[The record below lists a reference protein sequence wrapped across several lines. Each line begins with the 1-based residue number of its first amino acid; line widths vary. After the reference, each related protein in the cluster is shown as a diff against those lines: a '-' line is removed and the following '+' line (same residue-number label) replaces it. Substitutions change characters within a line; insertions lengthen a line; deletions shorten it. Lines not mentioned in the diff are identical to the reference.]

1 MQTLAGFFRD
11 GGMFMYFILAVF
23 VTGMAMVV
31 ERAYILIHKYNINA
45 RALWEKISKLIMA
58 GELDRVQKLCGG
70 SDAPLLKILNAGVSA
85 ADATDREI
93 QNAIDEVS
101 LEVIPLITKR
111 IAYLSTLANVAT
123 LLGLLGTIQGLVQA
137 FSAVGSAEPSQ
148 KAALLAGGQVSGTPA
163 GSLFTPATFGLIV
176 AIPILV
182 MYTILQVKAH
192 KITDEIDEFSV
203 KLINLLDR
211 RRNGLQ
217 AK

>member
-11 GGMFMYFILAVF
+11 GGVFMYFILAVF
-23 VTGMAMVV
+23 VVGMAIIL
-31 ERAYILIHKYNINA
+31 ERAYILIHKFNVNA
-45 RALWEKISKLIMA
+45 RPLWEKTSKLILA
-58 GELDRVQKLCGG
+58 GETEMVQKLCER
-70 SDAPLLKILNAGVSA
+70 SEAPLLKILKAGISA
-85 ADATDREI
+85 ADATEREL

-101 LEVIPLITKR
+101 LEVIPLISKR

-148 KAALLAGGQVSGTPA
+148 KAALLAGGISVALYTTA
-163 GSLFTPATFGLIV
+163 FGLIV

-203 KLINLLDR
+203 KLINLLNR
-211 RRNGLQ
+211 RRSGL
-217 AK
+217 

>member
-11 GGMFMYFILAVF
+11 GGIFMYFILAVF
-23 VTGMAMVV
+23 VIGMAIML

-58 GELDRVQKLCGG
+58 GEMDRVQKLCGG

-93 QNAIDEVS
+93 QNSIDEVS

-148 KAALLAGGQVSGTPA
+148 KAALLAGGISVALYTTA
-163 GSLFTPATFGLIV
+163 FGLIV
-176 AIPILV
+176 AIPILL

>member
-1 MQTLAGFFRD
+1 MQTLASFFRD

-23 VTGMAMVV
+23 VIGMAIII
-31 ERAYILIHKYNINA
+31 ERGYILIHKYNING
-45 RALWEKISKLIMA
+45 RILWAKISKLILA
-58 GELDRVQKLCGG
+58 GEMDRVQKLCSS

-85 ADATDREI
+85 ADASDREI

-111 IAYLSTLANVAT
+111 VAYLSTLANVAT

-148 KAALLAGGQVSGTPA
+148 KAALLAGGISVALYTTA
-163 GSLFTPATFGLIV
+163 FGLIV

-182 MYTILQVKAH
+182 MYTIFQVKAH

>member
-148 KAALLAGGQVSGTPA
+148 KAALLAGGISVALYTTA
-163 GSLFTPATFGLIV
+163 FGLIV

>member
-23 VTGMAMVV
+23 VIGMAVII

-45 RALWEKISKLIMA
+45 RALWEKISKLILA
-58 GELDRVQKLCGG
+58 GEMDRVQKLCG
-70 SDAPLLKILNAGVSA
+70 SSEAPLLKILHAGVSS
-85 ADATDREI
+85 ADASDREI
-93 QNAIDEVS
+93 QNSIDEVS

-111 IAYLSTLANVAT
+111 IAYLATLANVAT

-148 KAALLAGGQVSGTPA
+148 KAALLAGGISVALYTTA
-163 GSLFTPATFGLIV
+163 FGLIV

-217 AK
+217 TK